1 MRKNKRN
8 EDVIEIA
15 ENTAMEDAL
24 TSTEN
29 VEDAST
35 EEYPYIIEMC
45 NITKEF
51 PGIIANDDIT
61 LQLKKGEIHAL
72 LGENGAGKSTLMSV
86 LFGLYQPEKGEIKR
100 TAKLSKSMTPTMQTN
115 WASAWCTNTS
125 SWLTCLQSLTTSFL
139 VSSQTQQASSKRKM
153 PKRKSSNSLKSMAST
168 LIQTNLLK
176 T

>member
-29 VEDAST
+29 VEDASA

-72 LGENGAGKSTLMSV
+72 LG
-86 LFGLYQPEKGEIKR
+86 
-100 TAKLSKSMTPTMQTN
+100 
-115 WASAWCTNTS
+115 
-125 SWLTCLQSLTTSFL
+125 
-139 VSSQTQQASSKRKM
+139 
-153 PKRKSSNSLKSMAST
+153 
-168 LIQTNLLK
+168 
-176 T
+176 